1 MRILFPAILFT
12 IAGNIPSALAAE
24 ASVTITS
31 PANGAKL
38 DRMALNKINYE
49 IVSGPQ
55 GDHVHLYIDGKES
68 AVLRQLKGSYPL
80 DMPAAGNHE
89 ICIKVVNKGHTPIGV
104 QQCIKVTVE

>member
-1 MRILFPAILFT
+1 MRILSAAVLLASTSCIS
-12 IAGNIPSALAAE
+12 SALAAE

-38 DRMALNKINYE
+38 DRMALNKIDYV
-49 IVSGPQ
+49 IVPGPQ
-55 GDHVHLYIDGKES
+55 GDHVHLYMDGKES